1 MSVTVSKVYDT
12 YMATADWGGHK
23 HSISKDDREVPS
35 WSEFVSLDRRADRL
49 TAECSALGD
58 DLKNLEGRVESFV
71 SELSAKER
79 KLSDKIRESTK
90 KLLEELR
97 AEIQDRGMLSQ
108 AYQEVT
114 NKHLLRIE
122 GASAK
127 LHEYIEKVSVGFE
140 EKIKKLYEEEQKN
153 LADYAGLLESRID
166 KITKEALDVK
176 NDLAAHVQVLIR
188 KKEEITE
195 ALNQFAKVEK
205 SASKFKDDFQEAINR
220 LAPVMKDVE
229 TVEKRVDEV
238 QTAAQKCTEFISG
251 ISSSAEDRI
260 QNMEN
265 MCRGKIV
272 SIDALCVEYENKY
285 LDMAGKDRSL
295 RESVVA
301 FNELSSSFWMRLKW
315 LFTGK
320 NVKTTGDENVENKE
334 G

>member
-1 MSVTVSKVYDT
+1 MSVTVSKVNDT
-12 YMATADWGGHK
+12 YMATAEWGGHK

-49 TAECSALGD
+49 SAECSALGD

-79 KLSDKIRESTK
+79 KLSAKIRESTK

-176 NDLAAHVQVLIR
+176 NDLAAHVQALIR

-195 ALNQFAKVEK
+195 ALNQFVEVEK
-205 SASKFKDDFQEAINR
+205 SAAGFKVDFQKSING

-229 TVEKRVDEV
+229 SVGKRVEEV
-238 QTAAQKCTEFISG
+238 RVVAQKCNELVAG
-251 ISSSAEDRI
+251 ISSSAEGRI
-260 QNMEN
+260 QTLEN
-265 MCRGKIV
+265 TCREKITA
-272 SIDALCVEYENKY
+272 IDALCVEYEKRY
-285 LDMAGKDRSL
+285 LDLAAENESL
-295 RESVVA
+295 RNAVMGFSDS
-301 FNELSSSFWMRLKW
+301 SSSFWKRLKW
-315 LFTGK
+315 LFTGIHAK
-320 NVKTTGDENVENKE
+320 DRDVENTE
-334 G
+334 ACQC